1 MALTDTFIKQTKWS
15 GKAVGDKH
23 SDGGGL
29 YLHVKAVGKYW
40 RMAYR
45 YAGKQKTL
53 SFGVYPVITLAEARS
68 QREKAHELLARGD
81 DPSDTLSK
89 RAKSA
94 ASKAAAENSVRA
106 IGDAW
111 LALHKDTWSSSHH
124 TREQR
129 NLEKDVYPY
138 LGARPLGEIEP
149 PELLRI
155 IRKVEERGALS
166 VSHRVLTTARGVW
179 QYAIAE
185 GYALRDITQ
194 DIARALKPH
203 FKRNHPAIVDPGEFG
218 QLLRASDGYKGGPVV
233 RAALKL
239 APLLFQ
245 RPGNLRAMRWQD
257 VDIEQGQWA
266 IPSEDMKRTKAQKI
280 NGQAHIVP
288 LPRQALAELHE
299 LHPLTGHGVYVFP
312 GLRDHAKPM
321 SEAAVNA
328 ALHAMGYKGRHCWHG
343 YRATGRTI
351 LRQELKYDP
360 DVIEAHL
367 AHKGQITH
375 GGAYDRARFIDERA
389 DMVQQWADYLDA
401 LRQRGAARPPPPIP

>member
-29 YLHVKAVGKYW
+29 YLHVKSVGKYW

-45 YAGKQKTL
+45 YAGKQKSL
-53 SFGVYPVITLAEARS
+53 AFGVYPTVTLADARS
-68 QREKAHELLARGD
+68 QREKARELLARGE

-89 RAKSA
+89 RARTA
-94 ASKAAAENSVRA
+94 ASKAAAGNSVKV

-111 LALHKDTWSSSHH
+111 LALHKDGWSVSHYD
-124 TREQR
+124 REKR

-138 LGARPLGEIEP
+138 LGSRPLGEIEP

-185 GYALRDITQ
+185 GYALRDVTQ

-203 FKRNHPAIVDPGEFG
+203 FKRNHPAIVSPFELAG
-218 QLLRASDGYKGGPVV
+218 LLRASDSYKGGPVV

-239 APLLFQ
+239 APILFQ

-257 VDIEQGQWA
+257 LDMERGLWA
-266 IPSEDMKRTKAQKI
+266 IPSEDMKRTKAQKL

-288 LPRQALAELHE
+288 LPRQVLAELQE
-299 LHPLTGHGVYVFP
+299 LHSLTGRSVYVFP
-312 GLRDHAKPM
+312 GLRDRAKPM

-328 ALHAMGYKGRHCWHG
+328 ALHSMGYKGRHCWHG

-360 DVIEAHL
+360 DVIEAQL

-375 GGAYDRARFIDERA
+375 GGAYDRARFIEERTN
-389 DMVQQWADYLDA
+389 MLQQWADYLDK
-401 LRQRGAARPPPPIP
+401 LRHRADILQFPAA